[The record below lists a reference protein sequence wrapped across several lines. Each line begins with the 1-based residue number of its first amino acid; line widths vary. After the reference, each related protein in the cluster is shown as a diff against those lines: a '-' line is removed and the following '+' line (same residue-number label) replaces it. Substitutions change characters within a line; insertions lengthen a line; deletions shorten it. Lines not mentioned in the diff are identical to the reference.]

1 MLLSRF
7 LFLVMLSLASVAAAQ
22 DESPATQPPQSVV
35 IEVMLYRGTE
45 TYEIENPS
53 DVDLEAF
60 QMWLEEQKKV
70 EQVLHWSKVRL
81 QTLEGYEA
89 MLMCGDMT
97 PTVSSR
103 TNGGSRGGTVSYQ
116 MRETGTHISVMPE
129 RDEEGQLRL
138 TLELDKSS
146 LSPGMPSDDAIPP
159 MSIKRLT
166 LQTTLVVKSGHT
178 VVDDSCSDSREVG
191 RILASGDA
199 LNWVTSKIENDC
211 KRSTVESVES
221 Q

>member
-7 LFLVMLSLASVAAAQ
+7 LFLVMLSLASVAAAH
-22 DESPATQPPQSVV
+22 DESSATQPPQSVV

-60 QMWLEEQKKV
+60 QLWIEEQKKV

-103 TNGGSRGGTVSYQ
+103 TDGGSRGGKVSYQ

-159 MSIKRLT
+159 MSITRLT

-178 VVDDSCSDSREVG
+178 VVVG
-191 RILASGDA
+191 GAEQAERSS
-199 LNWVTSKIENDC
+199 TSQKTLCLI
-211 KRSTVESVES
+211 RATVKEQTSL
-221 Q
+221 